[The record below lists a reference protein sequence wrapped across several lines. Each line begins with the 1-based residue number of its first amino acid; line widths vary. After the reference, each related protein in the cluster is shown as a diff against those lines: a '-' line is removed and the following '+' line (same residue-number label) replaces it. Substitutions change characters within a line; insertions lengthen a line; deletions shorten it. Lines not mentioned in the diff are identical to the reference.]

1 MTSYGEAP
9 TLAQVMVRQG
19 ALAPDAVLLVL
30 LDVSAD
36 VAAREDAGTRIG
48 IITPDTVRLLHSGR
62 ALLQEAPG
70 GGGVAATGA
79 VVDLGGVFD
88 APQLKVV
95 PALARLGVAMLLGE
109 STVTSERAAVP
120 PSVRGASMRGAFT
133 RALERGLSGEVATA
147 AAFMQLLREVP
158 LRPGE
163 RKEATDLIARM
174 ATRAP
179 ALAPRT
185 SGSVVRR
192 YEPQPTGSP
201 ASAILRKTLIG
212 ALVLAAGVT
221 WLERDRFLGPASP
234 DDNSAVARAL
244 EQRSQ
249 RAEAAANPGSRS
261 TAASVE
267 DSTAIETSRLAGA
280 SRSGSSGG
288 EAEASVANDPLIEG
302 IRALEE
308 GRTRDAIPL
317 LKAATARSARRVA
330 ARGYL
335 ACAYRRLGQHDEAD
349 QALAGT
355 RGTPG
360 PWSGCAR
367 QRPDGPS

>member
-120 PSVRGASMRGAFT
+120 PSVRGASMRGTFT

-147 AAFMQLLREVP
+147 AAFMQLLRV
-158 LRPGE
+158 
-163 RKEATDLIARM
+163 
-174 ATRAP
+174 
-179 ALAPRT
+179 
-185 SGSVVRR
+185 
-192 YEPQPTGSP
+192 
-201 ASAILRKTLIG
+201 IG

-234 DDNSAVARAL
+234 DDNSAVSRAL